1 MAPALAMRT
10 TLASTMS
17 ITHHFGPF
25 ELRTTERLLLQDGQ
39 ALTLGSRALD
49 VLIALVEAAGERLSK
64 SDLLERAWPGMVVE
78 EANVHV
84 QVSQLRK
91 LLEAEAIGTV
101 AGLGYRF
108 TMPLKRGP
116 ARHNLPVERTV
127 FVGRDAALV
136 DARRRLV
143 RTRLLT
149 LVGIG
154 GSGKTR
160 LARKLAERA
169 LAEAIDDVW
178 WVDLAPVDGAELLLP
193 TVAQA
198 VGCPLPGQ
206 GRAIEALTAHLGN
219 RVGLLVMD
227 NCENLLDAVAATVDA
242 LLAAAPGLRVLA
254 TSREALDLTDE
265 VVLPVRPLELPP
277 PGATADELMQS
288 EAVRLLVL
296 RAEAARPGFTLAEGD
311 AAVMAEICRRLDG
324 IPLALELAAARLR
337 VIAPAQL
344 LDLLSQRFRLLIGNR
359 RALPRH
365 ETLATVIQWSHDHLQ
380 PTEQRLLGG
389 LAVCA
394 GGCELGALG
403 ALIGPEVAQA
413 EVLAGL
419 ARLANLS
426 LLETYAA
433 PATLRYGLLD
443 TVRQFAL
450 ERLQEAGAIAGMRQ
464 RHAALYLT
472 LAEAAFIDIDSRGEG
487 EAALARLDL
496 DRDNLLR
503 ALDWL
508 SFQPDPTAK
517 HAALRLVAALRYY
530 WPSRGLMQ
538 LGITLTR
545 AAVERAAALPFDHAQ
560 ASALASLALM
570 LGQTGEQQAS
580 LSWAQRLLDR
590 ATAVGDDSDRLMARL
605 VAGEVDCS
613 GGRLDQARNHFQ
625 AAQQLAVALGLVRRQ
640 IGALSGLARV
650 EAYANHTEEAARLA
664 DEVLVLR
671 RQDGHGYN
679 LIIALLNVAST
690 ALERDQVERAMPML
704 AEAVALAPRVGSDY
718 LTAHVLAVS
727 AQLFARR
734 GRWAAAVEL
743 RAAAHLQE
751 QAQRLFVHEAGRQ
764 QQRTD
769 LERARQ
775 ALGEHAFE
783 VAWQAGLER
792 TAASSLA
799 RAAEHL
805 YAEAML
811 ARAT

>member
-1 MAPALAMRT
+1 MRP
-10 TLASTMS
+10 TLVSNMS
-17 ITHHFGPF
+17 PTHHFGPF
-25 ELRTTERLLLQDGQ
+25 ELRTTERVLLQDGQ

-49 VLIALVEAAGERLSK
+49 VLIALVEAGGERLSK
-64 SDLLERAWPGMVVE
+64 SELLERAWPGMVVE

-84 QVSQLRK
+84 QVSLLRK
-91 LLEAEAIGTV
+91 LLGAEAIGTV

-136 DARRRLV
+136 DARRRLAQS
-143 RTRLLT
+143 RLLT

-160 LARKLAERA
+160 LALKLAERA
-169 LAEAIDDVW
+169 LTEAIDGVW
-178 WVDLAPVDGAELLLP
+178 WVDLAPLEGAELLLP

-198 VGCPLPGQ
+198 MGCPLPGQ
-206 GRAIEALTAHLGN
+206 GRALEAMASYLGH
-219 RVGLLVMD
+219 RSVLLVID
-227 NCENLLDAVAATVDA
+227 NCENLLDAVAAMVDA
-242 LLAAAPGLRVLA
+242 LLAAAPALRVLA

-265 VVLPVRPLELPP
+265 VVVPVRPLELPP
-277 PGATADELMQS
+277 HGAPAHELMQS
-288 EAVRLLVL
+288 EAVRLLVQ
-296 RAEAARPGFTLAEGD
+296 RAEAARPGWTVDESD

-324 IPLALELAAARLR
+324 IPLALELAAAQLR
-337 VIAPAQL
+337 VVAPAQL
-344 LDLLSQRFRLLIGNR
+344 LDLLSQRFRVLIGNR

-394 GGCELGALG
+394 GGCDLDAVGALM
-403 ALIGPEVAQA
+403 GPEVAQA
-413 EVLAGL
+413 DVLAGL

-426 LLETYAA
+426 LLETQPA

-443 TVRQFAL
+443 TVRHFAL
-450 ERLQEAGAIAGMRQ
+450 ERLQEAGAIAGMRH
-464 RHAALYLT
+464 RHAAHYLT
-472 LAEAAFIDIDSRGEG
+472 LAEAAFADIDARGEG
-487 EAALARLDL
+487 EVALARLDM
-496 DRDNLLR
+496 DRGNLVR
-503 ALDWL
+503 AVDWL
-508 SFQPDPTAK
+508 NSRQDPEGK

-538 LGITLTR
+538 QGIALTR
-545 AAVERAAALPFDHAQ
+545 PAVERAAALPFDHAQ

-570 LGQTGEQQAS
+570 LGQTGEHEASQTRSQQ
-580 LSWAQRLLDR
+580 LLER
-590 ATAVGDDSDRLMARL
+590 ATAAGDDSDRLMARL

-613 GGRLDQARNHFQ
+613 GGRLDQARSHFQ

-650 EAYANHTEEAARLA
+650 AAHADQADEAARLA
-664 DEVLVLR
+664 DEVLALR
-671 RQDGHGYN
+671 RRDGHGYN

-690 ALERDQVERAMPML
+690 ALERDQVERAMPLL
-704 AEAVALAPRVGSDY
+704 AEAVALSPRVGSDY
-718 LTAHVLAVS
+718 LTAHVLALS
-727 AQLFARR
+727 AQVFARR

-751 QAQRLFVHEAGRQ
+751 QEQRLFVQEADRQ

-769 LERARQ
+769 LEHARQ
-775 ALGEHAFE
+775 ALGEPAFE
-783 VAWQAGLER
+783 AAWQAGLAGS
-792 TAASSLA
+792 AASGLA
-799 RAAEHL
+799 RAAMHL
-805 YAEAML
+805 QTEAMRG
-811 ARAT
+811 RAT